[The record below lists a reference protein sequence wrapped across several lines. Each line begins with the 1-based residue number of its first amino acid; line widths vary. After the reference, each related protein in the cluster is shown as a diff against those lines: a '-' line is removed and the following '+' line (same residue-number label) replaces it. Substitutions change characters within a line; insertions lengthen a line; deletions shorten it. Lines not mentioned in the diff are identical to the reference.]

1 MPARRKSVRPPAPG
15 RSRRPAAPKLE
26 PLPARKAR
34 AARIYAELDRA
45 YPDAGLELRFGTP
58 LELLV
63 ATILSAQ
70 CTDARVN
77 EVTAGLFPRYRSA
90 GDWARIEPTVLE
102 REIFSTGFYR
112 AKARSLLGMASA
124 LVERHGGEVPSDLD
138 ALTELPGVGR
148 KTASI
153 VRGNA
158 FGIPALAVDTHVTRV
173 AQRLG
178 LTGADEADD
187 IQDELCQ
194 VFPQARWTRA
204 THLLIW
210 HGRRTCHAR
219 TPSCPTCPVVA
230 LCPWPGKPLP
240 MAPGLR
246 PGAASPR
253 RPAKSRSGN
262 GLRPRTRNG

>member
-1 MPARRKSVRPPAPG
+1 LPASRKSPRASAEG
-15 RSRRPAAPKLE
+15 RTAKRAAPRLP
-26 PLPARKAR
+26 PLPARRAR
-34 AARIYAELDRA
+34 ASRIYAALDRA
-45 YPDAGLELRFGTP
+45 YPDAGLELRFSTP

-77 EVTAGLFPRYRSA
+77 EVTAGLFPRYRTA
-90 GDWARIEPTVLE
+90 RDWARIEPTTLE

-112 AKARSLLGMASA
+112 AKARSLLGMAGA
-124 LVERHGGEVPSDLD
+124 LVERHGGEVPPDLE

-158 FGIPALAVDTHVTRV
+158 FGIAALAVDTHVTRV

-246 PGAASPR
+246 PRASTGPG
-253 RPAKSRSGN
+253 PAKPRS
-262 GLRPRTRNG
+262 RNG

>member
-1 MPARRKSVRPPAPG
+1 M
-15 RSRRPAAPKLE
+15 
-26 PLPARKAR
+26 PARKAR
-34 AARIYAELDRA
+34 ATRIYTALDRA
-45 YPDAGLELRFGTP
+45 YPDAGLELRFTTP

-90 GDWARIEPTVLE
+90 RDWARIEPTTLE
-102 REIFSTGFYR
+102 REVFSTGFYR
-112 AKARSLLGMASA
+112 AKARSLLGMAAA
-124 LVERHGGEVPSDLD
+124 LVERHGGDVPTDLD
-138 ALTELPGVGR
+138 LLTALPGVGR

-178 LTGADEADD
+178 LTGSDEADD
-187 IQDELCQ
+187 IQEELCE
-194 VFPQARWTRA
+194 VFPRPRWTRA

-219 TPSCPTCPVVA
+219 APSCPTCPVAA

-240 MAPGLR
+240 MAASLR
-246 PGAASPR
+246 AGAAR
-253 RPAKSRSGN
+253 RRGAGPSRS
-262 GLRPRTRNG
+262 RNG